1 MTPSPETALR
11 AYPAFLELRDRSV
24 LVVGA
29 GPVALRKLKP
39 LLAAGARPTVVAPDA
54 VAAIQELAES
64 GRVQW
69 HRRRFRADDVAGHW
83 LVVNACGVRGV
94 GAAVAQAGE
103 RARVFVNSVD
113 DPERCSYTV
122 PAIVDRHPVTI
133 AISSAG
139 TAPVL
144 ARRIRERIEALLP
157 ANLGSLAETAG
168 RWRERVAQVLPD
180 IASRRRFW
188 ERWFDAAGA
197 GGAGGTALGEA
208 LADAERGDVAAGIAW
223 LVGAGPGDP
232 GLLTLKALQALQDAD
247 VILHDRL
254 VSEDILALARRD
266 AERVSV
272 GKVPGCRDNSQA
284 SINARLVALVADGKR
299 VCRLKGGD
307 PFVFGRG
314 GEEAEA
320 LDAAG
325 LRYVVVPGITA
336 ALGCAAA
343 AGIPLTH
350 RDAAQSLTLLTGH
363 GKDAVDRIDWAALA
377 RGRQTLAI
385 YMGVRRFPALMQ
397 KLTGHGRAADTPV
410 AIIERGT
417 LPGQRVL
424 RGTLGQLA
432 LLASAHRVEAPALLI
447 VGEVAR
453 YGASQATAPALRPAT
468 ALPSPTPE
476 SAINRATP
484 SAP

>member
-1 MTPSPETALR
+1 MR
-11 AYPAFLELRDRSV
+11 AYPAFLELRDRPV

-29 GPVALRKLKP
+29 GPVALRKLTP
-39 LLAAGARPTVVAPDA
+39 LLAAGAKPVVVAPEA
-54 VAAIQELAES
+54 VPGIEDLARA
-64 GRVQW
+64 GDVQW
-69 HRRRFRADDVAGHW
+69 HRRRFRAGDVAGHW
-83 LVVNACGVRGV
+83 LVINACGAPGV
-94 GAAVAQAGE
+94 AAAVRRAGE
-103 RARVFVNSVD
+103 RERVFVNSVD
-113 DPERCSYTV
+113 DPERCSFTV
-122 PAIVDRHPVTI
+122 PAVVDRDPVMV

-144 ARRIRERIEALLP
+144 ARRIRERIEAMLP
-157 ANLGSLAETAG
+157 ASTGALARTAG
-168 RWRERVAQVLPD
+168 RWRARVAGTLPD
-180 IASRRRFW
+180 GAARRRFW
-188 ERWFDAAGA
+188 ERWFDGA
-197 GGAGGTALGEA
+197 GVHGG
-208 LADAERGDVAAGIAW
+208 ADAELQEALVEAAGSGGDTGVAW

-254 VSEDILALARRD
+254 VSDDILGLARRD

-325 LRYVVVPGITA
+325 LPYVVVPGITA

-363 GKDAVDRIDWAALA
+363 GRDAVDRIDWAALA

-385 YMGVRRFPALMQ
+385 YMGVQRFPDLMQ
-397 KLTGHGRAADTPV
+397 KLTAHGRAADTPV

-417 LPGQRVL
+417 LPTQRVL

-447 VGEVAR
+447 VGEVAG
-453 YGASQATAPALRPAT
+453 YGASRTGAPDLRPRRA
-468 ALPSPTPE
+468 APSPTSE

-484 SAP
+484 GST